1 MHDIEYR
8 SQNLEAQKLQMS
20 NESTQVYKDYED
32 ALNKKKVQIKQIS
45 TDGSAT
51 YKDASFKDVYDA
63 GYCLKVRN
71 VDTGVW
77 TFISRVNIA
86 ETGTY
91 NFSDPLAKTAISA
104 ALFGTDSVDNPNQTI
119 KDTTSATFSSLM
131 EEGYIVL
138 VKENTSGSGMV
149 E

>member
-32 ALNKKKVQIKQIS
+32 ALNKKKVQLKQIG

-77 TFISRVNIA
+77 TFISKGNM
-86 ETGTY
+86 TTDKT
-91 NFSDPLAKTAISA
+91 NPPSFSDSLANVAISA
-104 ALFGTDSVDNPNQTI
+104 ALFGV
-119 KDTTSATFSSLM
+119 DTTNSKTES
-131 EEGYIVL
+131 V
-138 VKENTSGSGMV
+138 GS
-149 E
+149 